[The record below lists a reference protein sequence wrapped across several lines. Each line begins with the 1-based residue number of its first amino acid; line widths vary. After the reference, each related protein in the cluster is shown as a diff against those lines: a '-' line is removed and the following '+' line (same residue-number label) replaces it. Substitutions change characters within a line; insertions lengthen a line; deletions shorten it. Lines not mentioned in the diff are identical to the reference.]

1 MVGFSG
7 YPYENLRRSLEWAR
21 YEEIRVH
28 TEAMEMMAM
37 QSILLREGLKYP
49 LTKKERP
56 MSFDKAK
63 PFLTEARYG
72 HTSFATLEEA
82 LNAAKQNSAKDF
94 VDSAVYQA
102 INLVK
107 APIPGDIVV
116 EKINV

>member
-1 MVGFSG
+1 MVDI
-7 YPYENLRRSLEWAR
+7 RQEWLS
-21 YEEIRVH
+21 EL
-28 TEAMEMMAM
+28 T
-37 QSILLREGLKYP
+37 QSIKADIYDL